1 MMGFLPIF
9 FRRKKRFKQPCSFRF
24 YRLLLLK
31 KRIII
36 SSDTVCYHRS
46 SKENVMRLKSVVLIV
61 LTMAVGIAFAQKNA
75 EKYVT
80 PTANDVGVFKNE
92 IRELYEKPLFTV
104 GTNDRLLILSTARN
118 HYKNHKGDG
127 ETRWV
132 EKRMVVT
139 TGKSKTFVFDDAEVI
154 GYLDNPTP
162 VYIIDADNPNADP
175 IKLDRSF
182 ADALRENV
190 NRETVERQTK

>member
-1 MMGFLPIF
+1 
-9 FRRKKRFKQPCSFRF
+9 
-24 YRLLLLK
+24 
-31 KRIII
+31 
-36 SSDTVCYHRS
+36 
-46 SKENVMRLKSVVLIV
+46 MRLKLLAVIFVVFASGLI
-61 LTMAVGIAFAQKNA
+61 FAEQKSN
-75 EKYVT
+75 EKFVT
-80 PTANDVGVFKNE
+80 ATSNDVGVFKNE

-104 GTNDRLLILSTARN
+104 TSNDRLLLLSSGRQ
-118 HYKNHKGDG
+118 HYKIKKGDG
-127 ETRWV
+127 EVGWI

-139 TGKSKTFVFDDAEVI
+139 TGKSKTFIFDNAEVV

-190 NRETVERQTK
+190 DRETVERQTR

>member
-1 MMGFLPIF
+1 
-9 FRRKKRFKQPCSFRF
+9 
-24 YRLLLLK
+24 
-31 KRIII
+31 
-36 SSDTVCYHRS
+36 
-46 SKENVMRLKSVVLIV
+46 MRLRIMAIFVLAV
-61 LTMAVGIAFAQKNA
+61 LASLVFAQKGGN

-80 PTANDVGVFKNE
+80 PTGNDVGVFKNE
-92 IRELYEKPLFTV
+92 TRELYEKPMFSV
-104 GTNDRLLILSTARN
+104 GSSDRLLIISSGRN
-118 HYKNHKGDG
+118 HYKIQKADG
-127 ETRWV
+127 ETGWV
-132 EKRMVVT
+132 EKRLVVT

-190 NRETVERQTK
+190 DRETVERQTK